1 MWTDGA
7 GEIMLRLRE
16 PTRMARVRAAPQW
29 ELRVSSSKWFV
40 SPTSVPF
47 GTVTHVGYFFVR
59 GSGARLRRALRS
71 RVLMSTSQSQA
82 SARVV
87 CDFGWRGMRRA
98 RATGDVGKGVG
109 LVVTKR
115 IDDGDA
121 TRRYGYDRIVTRY
134 KNDVPGRCVGAVVG

>member
-7 GEIMLRLRE
+7 GEIIVRLRE
-16 PTRMARVRAAPQW
+16 TTRMARARAAPQW
-29 ELRVSSSKWFV
+29 EPRVSSSKWFV
-40 SPTSVPF
+40 SSTSVPF

-59 GSGARLRRALRS
+59 GSGARLRRALRT
-71 RVLMSTSQSQA
+71 RVLLSTSQSQA
-82 SARVV
+82 SARFV

-98 RATGDVGKGVG
+98 RATGDVGKGLG

-121 TRRYGYDRIVTRY
+121 TRRYGYGRIVTCY
-134 KNDVPGRCVGAVVG
+134 KNNVPGRCVGAVVG

>member
-47 GTVTHVGYFFVR
+47 GTVDVTHVGYFFMC
-59 GSGARLRRALRS
+59 GG
-71 RVLMSTSQSQA
+71 
-82 SARVV
+82 
-87 CDFGWRGMRRA
+87 RA
-98 RATGDVGKGVG
+98 RAC
-109 LVVTKR
+109 
-115 IDDGDA
+115 A
-121 TRRYGYDRIVTRY
+121 A
-134 KNDVPGRCVGAVVG
+134 RCDHECL

>member
-29 ELRVSSSKWFV
+29 EPRGLSSKWFV
-40 SPTSVPF
+40 SPTWVLV

-82 SARVV
+82 SARFV

-98 RATGDVGKGVG
+98 RATDDVGKGLG
-109 LVVTKR
+109 LVAVETIK
-115 IDDGDA
+115 DGDA
-121 TRRYGYDRIVTRY
+121 TRRYGYGRIVRSY
-134 KNDVPGRCVGAVVG
+134 